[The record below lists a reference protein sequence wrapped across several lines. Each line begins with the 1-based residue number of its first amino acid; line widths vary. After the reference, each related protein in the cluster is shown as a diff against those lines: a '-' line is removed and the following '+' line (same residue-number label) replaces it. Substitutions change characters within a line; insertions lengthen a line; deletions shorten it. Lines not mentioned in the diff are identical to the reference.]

1 MSDRRARVT
10 AGVLALIGAAA
21 LVAGTVLH
29 PSQAD
34 PQVSA
39 DAFAEYAATG
49 RAEWV
54 VSHVLQ
60 LAGVVAMFT
69 AVVILAGL
77 ALGGAWPRVLTALAG
92 ASMAVAAVLQ
102 AVDGVALKA
111 TVDLWAAAAP
121 DGKAA
126 LFDAAL
132 AVRQVEIGLDAMLAL
147 ISGTAIIAYA
157 CAFLPRPGAWGRIL
171 AILALAAGVAFLI
184 DGWLLAVDG
193 YSARAMLA
201 TTVSGVLTLVW
212 MVPLGIRS
220 LVTHGDAHAA

>member
-1 MSDRRARVT
+1 VTAVSDRRARLT
-10 AGVLALIGAAA
+10 AGVLALAGAAA
-21 LVAGTVLH
+21 LAIGTVLH

-49 RAEWV
+49 RVEWV
-54 VSHVLQ
+54 ISHVLQ
-60 LAGVVAMFT
+60 LAGVVAMFA

-77 ALGGAWPRVLTALAG
+77 TLGGAWPRVLTALAG

-121 DGKAA
+121 DAKAS

-147 ISGTAIIAYA
+147 ISGTAIIGYA
-157 CAFLPRPGAWGRIL
+157 CAFLPRPGLWGRVL
-171 AILALAAGVAFLI
+171 SVLALAAGVAFLV

-201 TTVSGVLTLVW
+201 TTVSGILTLVW
-212 MVPLGIRS
+212 MVPLGLRT
-220 LVTHGDAHAA
+220 LAARE

>member
-1 MSDRRARVT
+1 MSDRRASLS
-10 AGVLALIGAAA
+10 AGVLALAGAAA
-21 LVAGTVLH
+21 LAIGTVLH
-29 PSQAD
+29 PAQAD

-54 VSHVLQ
+54 ISHLLQ

-132 AVRQVEIGLDAMLAL
+132 AVR
-147 ISGTAIIAYA
+147 
-157 CAFLPRPGAWGRIL
+157 
-171 AILALAAGVAFLI
+171 
-184 DGWLLAVDG
+184 
-193 YSARAMLA
+193 
-201 TTVSGVLTLVW
+201 
-212 MVPLGIRS
+212 
-220 LVTHGDAHAA
+220 

>member
-1 MSDRRARVT
+1 MT
-10 AGVLALIGAAA
+10 AGVLALVGAAA
-21 LVAGTVLH
+21 LATGTVLH
-29 PSQAD
+29 PAQAN
-34 PQVSA
+34 PQISV
-39 DAFAEYAATG
+39 DAFTEYAATG

-77 ALGGAWPRVLTALAG
+77 TLGGAWTRVITALSG

-111 TVDLWAAAAP
+111 TVDLWTAAAP

-132 AVRQVEIGLDAMLAL
+132 AVRQVEIGLDAILAL
-147 ISGTAIIAYA
+147 ISGTAILGYA
-157 CAFLPRPGAWGRIL
+157 CATLARPGLWVRVL
-171 AILALAAGVAFLI
+171 AVLALAAGVAFLV

-193 YSARAMLA
+193 YSDRAMMA
-201 TTVSGVLTLVW
+201 TTVSGLLTLVW
-212 MVPLGIRS
+212 MVPLGVRS
-220 LVTHGDAHAA
+220 LATRT

>member
-1 MSDRRARVT
+1 MSDRSSRVS
-10 AGVLALIGAAA
+10 AGVLALVGAAA
-21 LVAGTVLH
+21 LATGTVLH
-29 PSQAD
+29 PAQAD
-34 PQVSA
+34 PRVSA

-77 ALGGAWPRVLTALAG
+77 TLSATWTRVVTALSG
-92 ASMAVAAVLQ
+92 ASIAVAAVLQ

-121 DGKAA
+121 DGKTA

-147 ISGTAIIAYA
+147 ISGTAIIGYA
-157 CAFLPRPGAWGRIL
+157 CANLPRPWLWCRVL
-171 AILALAAGVAFLI
+171 AVLALAAGVAFLVN
-184 DGWLLAVDG
+184 GWLLAVDG
-193 YSARAMLA
+193 YSDRAMLA
-201 TTVSGVLTLVW
+201 TTVSGLLTVVW
-212 MVPLGIRS
+212 MFPLGVRA
-220 LVTHGDAHAA
+220 LTAAHAP